1 LTLFHIATLN
11 AWDKIEETGKRLE
24 PFTQIEQGPRE
35 TFTYCFQRLTSA
47 IDRMISDPLVK
58 KALIKSLVFEKLT
71 LNTNR

>member
-1 LTLFHIATLN
+1 MTLFHIATLN

-47 IDRMISDPLVK
+47 KDRKISVLLVRK
-58 KALIKSLVFEKLT
+58 ELIESFLKEVIRLL
-71 LNTNR
+71 RA